1 MHAVFYRLLST
12 VLKLFAAGL
21 CASVGAQPV
30 ERPPADTAP
39 NTAAAAAPA
48 PAASVPASAAS
59 APAKASVAEIT
70 AVLQKPLPVLEG
82 LDVFK
87 GTASLKGKRFYVSE
101 YRVLFETGG
110 SVSANSRPAYFG
122 GTNYGGT
129 NVKVEYKV
137 PELDMAVLQAI
148 TDRAYADFVAR
159 LEAGGTKPEPADTFI
174 RELGAVYEASA
185 EASKPGAAVTE
196 EVDLGFGKRRYLVLS
211 PTGMKLNARGM
222 TGLGMG
228 NIGNRINF
236 VKLNVDA
243 ISVGM
248 AVNLAAQETSGSGS
262 SLFRRGSSA
271 NASAAMEVT
280 SASSFPAL
288 LGHGGGGAISFTKPL
303 AVPGQFATLRETGGY
318 DSKKD
323 MAAQSVQLLGRFL
336 GVASNQIK
344 QVELTVDVDQAAMA
358 SLALQGLM
366 SFNQGLVSGIK

>member
-1 MHAVFYRLLST
+1 
-12 VLKLFAAGL
+12 
-21 CASVGAQPV
+21 
-30 ERPPADTAP
+30 
-39 NTAAAAAPA
+39 
-48 PAASVPASAAS
+48 
-59 APAKASVAEIT
+59 
-70 AVLQKPLPVLEG
+70 
-82 LDVFK
+82 
-87 GTASLKGKRFYVSE
+87 
-101 YRVLFETGG
+101 
-110 SVSANSRPAYFG
+110 
-122 GTNYGGT
+122 
-129 NVKVEYKV
+129 
-137 PELDMAVLQAI
+137 
-148 TDRAYADFVAR
+148 
-159 LEAGGTKPEPADTFI
+159 
-174 RELGAVYEASA
+174 
-185 EASKPGAAVTE
+185 
-196 EVDLGFGKRRYLVLS
+196 
-211 PTGMKLNARGM
+211 MKLNVRGI

-243 ISVGM
+243 ISVGT

>member
-1 MHAVFYRLLST
+1 MQAVFYRLLST
-12 VLKLFAAGL
+12 SLKLFAATVS
-21 CASVGAQPV
+21 ASALAQQV
-30 ERPPADTAP
+30 ERPATDATT
-39 NTAAAAAPA
+39 NTAAVAPSATAASAPA
-48 PAASVPASAAS
+48 PAASAA
-59 APAKASVAEIT
+59 AKATLAEIT
-70 AVLQKPLPVLEG
+70 ALLQKPLPVLEG
-82 LDVFK
+82 IDVFK
-87 GTASLKGKRFYVSE
+87 GTATLKGKRFYISE

-129 NVKVEYKV
+129 NVKVEYKI
-137 PELDMAVLQAI
+137 PELDLAVLQAI

-159 LEAGGTKPEPADTFI
+159 LEAGGAKPEPADAFV
-174 RELGAVYEASA
+174 RELGTVYEATV
-185 EASKPGAAVTE
+185 EGSKPGAAVTE
-196 EVDLGFGKRRYLVLS
+196 EIDMGFGKRRYLVLS

-228 NIGNRINF
+228 NIGNRINY

-280 SASSFPAL
+280 SASSFPAM
-288 LGHGGGGAISFTKPL
+288 LGHGGGAIISFTKPL

-323 MAAQSVQLLGRFL
+323 IAAQGVQLLGRFL

-344 QVELTVDVDQAAMA
+344 QVEMTVDVDAAAMA

-366 SFNQGLVSGIK
+366 SFNQGLASGIK

>member
-1 MHAVFYRLLST
+1 MQIAHRPPLTIAFT
-12 VLKLFAAGL
+12 VLCCGL
-21 CASVGAQPV
+21 CTGVAAQSPEGSPAATAGPAAVAASAAT
-30 ERPPADTAP
+30 PAASAT
-39 NTAAAAAPA
+39 AAPA
-48 PAASVPASAAS
+48 RPSLAD
-59 APAKASVAEIT
+59 IT
-70 AVLQKPLPVLEG
+70 AQLQKPLPVIESA
-82 LDVFK
+82 DVFK
-87 GTASLKGKRFYVSE
+87 GTAGLKGKRFYVSE

-129 NVKVEYKV
+129 NVRVDYKV
-137 PELDMAVLQAI
+137 PDLDLSVLQAV

-159 LEAGGTKPEPADTFI
+159 LEAGGAKPEPADAFI
-174 RELGAVYEASA
+174 RELGAVYEANV

-196 EVDLGFGKRRYLVLS
+196 EIDLGFGKRRYLVFS
-211 PTGMKLNARGM
+211 PTGMKLNARGI

-248 AVNLAAQETSGSGS
+248 TVNLAAQETSGSGS

-288 LGHGGGGAISFTKPL
+288 LGHGGGGAISFGKPL

-323 MAAQSVQLLGRFL
+323 VAAQGVQMLGRFL

-358 SLALQGLM
+358 SMALQGLT
-366 SFNQGLVSGIK
+366 SANQGLASAIK